1 MLRADSASGK
11 DFSEGEI
18 AMPYSIVA
26 VGTSWGGL
34 SAMTKLLGSLPED
47 FPIPIVVV
55 QHRSKDS
62 DRLLVQ
68 LLQDAT
74 GLKVCEIE
82 DKDVLSAGTVHI
94 APADYHVL
102 VESGYLSLTLEEPV
116 RFSRPSIDVM
126 FTSAADAYGPAT
138 IGVILT
144 GANEDGAEG
153 LADIVKRGGTALIQD
168 PKTAEIKIM
177 PESALKATPTAEV
190 LSLDNLASRLI
201 ELGGQAVEAG
211 RRAAV

>member
-1 MLRADSASGK
+1 MS
-11 DFSEGEI
+11 
-18 AMPYSIVA
+18 
-26 VGTSWGGL
+26 
-34 SAMTKLLGSLPED
+34 KLLGSLPEE
-47 FPIPIVVV
+47 FSLPIVLV

-82 DKDVLSAGTVHI
+82 DKDVLRAGTVHV

-144 GANEDGAEG
+144 GANEDGATG
-153 LADIVKRGGTALIQD
+153 LAAIVKRGGYALVQD
-168 PKTAEIKIM
+168 PKTAEIRIM
-177 PESALKATPTAEV
+177 PEAALKATPTAEV
-190 LSLDNLASRLI
+190 LSLDDLASRLI
-201 ELGGQAVEAG
+201 ELAEPVEEG
-211 RRAAV
+211 RRRAV

>member
-1 MLRADSASGK
+1 MLRAGIAAGK

-26 VGTSWGGL
+26 MGTSWGGL
-34 SAMTKLLGSLPED
+34 SAMSKLLGSLPED

-94 APADYHVL
+94 APPDYHVL

-144 GANEDGAEG
+144 GANDDGAEG
-153 LADIVKRGGTALIQD
+153 LADIVKRGGCALIQD
-168 PKTAEIKIM
+168 PKTAEIRIM

-190 LSLDNLASRLI
+190 LSLGDLASRLV
-201 ELGGQAVEAG
+201 ELAQPVEEG
-211 RRAAV
+211 RRKAV

>member
-1 MLRADSASGK
+1 MS
-11 DFSEGEI
+11 
-18 AMPYSIVA
+18 
-26 VGTSWGGL
+26 
-34 SAMTKLLGSLPED
+34 KLLGGLPAE
-47 FPIPIVVV
+47 FSIPIVLV

-74 GLKVCEIE
+74 ALKVCEIE
-82 DKDVLSAGTVHI
+82 DKDVLRPGTVHV

-144 GANEDGAEG
+144 GANEDGARG
-153 LADIVKRGGTALIQD
+153 LADIAKRGGRALIQD
-168 PKTAEIKIM
+168 PKTAEIKMM
-177 PESALKATPTAEV
+177 PDAALKATPTAEV
-190 LSLDNLASRLI
+190 FSLDDLAPRLI
-201 ELGGQAVEAG
+201 ELSGQPAEVRRRKAV
-211 RRAAV
+211 